1 MQSNRLA
8 VLLHDHDHATVSI
21 GNECQLSESLL
32 ALVSLFISGYFILAL
47 VLILHLTVDDVDLGR
62 VQLFIDETV

>member
-8 VLLHDHDHATVSI
+8 VLLHDRDHATVSI

-32 ALVSLFISGYFILAL
+32 ALVSLFISGTNIGTVLFYFGFSFDFAL
-47 VLILHLTVDDVDLGR
+47 DC
-62 VQLFIDETV
+62 